1 VEGIE
6 GKVVVITGASSG
18 IGEATAI
25 HLAGR
30 GARLVLGARRD
41 GQLTELASRIRASG
55 GDAVH
60 VPTDVTRRE
69 DVTALVDLARR
80 EFGRLDVFF
89 GNAGIAAISPLDE
102 LRVDDWDRMLDV
114 NVRGMLYGIAAALP
128 VFRAQGFGHFIATLS
143 TSGLKIVPFQ
153 SVYAG
158 SKNAARA
165 ILEGLRQEA
174 GPALTGCGK
183 SNAAGVDLAGFFRYN
198 WSRFPRYLEV
208 AADAVQRCTKHGD
221 VELPVARGARS
232 DGSSAALAA
241 RAGKCGA
248 SQAVAGIQ

>member
-174 GPALTGCGK
+174 GPALRVTSISPGYVRTNLPA
-183 SNAAGVDLAGFFRYN
+183 SMTN
-198 WSRFPRYLEV
+198 S
-208 AADAVQRCTKHGD
+208 
-221 VELPVARGARS
+221 ELREKTERS
-232 DGSSAALAA
+232 MATMAIAPEAIA
-241 RAGKCGA
+241 RAVA
-248 SQAVAGIQ
+248 FAIEQPDDVDVSEIVVRPTAQA